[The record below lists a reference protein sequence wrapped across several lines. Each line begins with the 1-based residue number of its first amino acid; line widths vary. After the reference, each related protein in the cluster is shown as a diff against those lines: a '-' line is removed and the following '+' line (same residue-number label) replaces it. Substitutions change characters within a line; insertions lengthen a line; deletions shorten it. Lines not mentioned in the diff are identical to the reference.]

1 LAVGVETG
9 CCLAIKY
16 RDPKTGHFISKR
28 SASRR
33 TKNLPITERYNDT
46 GIKKGKKNDDFV
58 GFISDQEEFTEQ
70 IENVLNSVLPPP
82 FVDFVLEDKPNLT
95 IEQVIAIAVKEDIDF
110 NEEDLRDFILGFDL
124 DIDLDKYL
132 K

>member
-1 LAVGVETG
+1 M
-9 CCLAIKY
+9 AIKY

-46 GIKKGKKNDDFV
+46 GINKGKKNDDFI
-58 GFISDQEEFTEQ
+58 GFIPDAEEFNEQ
-70 IENVLNSVLPPP
+70 IESVLDSVFPPG
-82 FVDFVLEDKPNLT
+82 FAGGVLEDKPNLT
-95 IEQVIAIAVKEDIDF
+95 IEQVIAIAIKENVSFDED
-110 NEEDLRDFILGFDL
+110 DLRDFVLGFDL